1 MNFCGTLGTNVV
13 KIVPISGRL
22 RAAVRNLARLFARNG
37 TSLPARSSRTNE
49 TPPEVPTPG
58 IAGGEKLKTVPSGR
72 FLSSWFKRAL
82 MAWYCSLRL
91 LRSSQGFRDTQ
102 KNALYEVRT

>member
-1 MNFCGTLGTNVV
+1 MNSCGTLGMNVV

-22 RAAVRNLARLFARNG
+22 RAAARNLARLLARNG

-58 IAGGEKLKTVPSGR
+58 IAGGDKLKTVPAGR

-82 MAWYCSLRL
+82 IVCYFFPL
-91 LRSSQGFRDTQ
+91 LLHSSHG
-102 KNALYEVRT
+102 LLL